1 MQLGKDEIM
10 PEAMPIKNAECNLE
24 KLLKGLSFGESIT
37 LIGPEGGPV
46 ALLVSLRPGK
56 VLQKPAVDW
65 DARMDDLARK
75 VSRAWR
81 GEKSAVDILSEMR
94 R

>member
-1 MQLGKDEIM
+1 MSD
-10 PEAMPIKNAECNLE
+10 AMPIKSAACNLE

-37 LIGPEGGPV
+37 LTGPEGGPV
-46 ALLVSLRPGK
+46 ALLVSLKPGK
-56 VLQKPAVDW
+56 IVQKSAAIDW
-65 DARMDDLARK
+65 DARMDELARK
-75 VSRAWR
+75 VSCAWK

>member
-1 MQLGKDEIM
+1 MMSD
-10 PEAMPIKNAECNLE
+10 AMPIKSAACNLE

-37 LIGPEGGPV
+37 LTGPEGGPV
-46 ALLVSLRPGK
+46 ALLVSLKPGK
-56 VLQKPAVDW
+56 IVPKPAIDW
-65 DARMDDLARK
+65 DARMDELARK
-75 VSRAWR
+75 VSCAWK

>member
-1 MQLGKDEIM
+1 MNTINQ
-10 PEAMPIKNAECNLE
+10 E
-24 KLLKGLSFGESIT
+24 KLLSGLSLGESIT

-46 ALLVSLRPGK
+46 ALLVSLKPERI
-56 VLQKPAVDW
+56 VQKSAIDW

-81 GEKSAVDILSEMR
+81 GEKSAVDVLSEMR